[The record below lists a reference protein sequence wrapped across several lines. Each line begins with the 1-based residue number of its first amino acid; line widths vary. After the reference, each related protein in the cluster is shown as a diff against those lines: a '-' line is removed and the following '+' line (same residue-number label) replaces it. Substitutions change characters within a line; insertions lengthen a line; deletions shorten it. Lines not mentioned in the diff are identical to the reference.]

1 MNNYNIKNLPS
12 SERPYE
18 KFIKLGEKSLS
29 DADLLA
35 IILRTGS
42 KSCNSIQ
49 LANNLLTGRHGNLL
63 NIYDYSFEE
72 LQKIPGIGKVK
83 AIQIKAIAELS
94 KRIATTSRINDL
106 VMNSPS
112 SIASYYMEQMRHNKN
127 ENLVCVFFDSKC
139 NFLGDKNLSS
149 GSVNYSYVS
158 PRDIFIEA
166 LQKEAVNFVL
176 LHNHP
181 SGDPTPSNDD
191 IKVTKRVYSGAQLLG
206 LNLIDHIIIGDN
218 RYYSFLENELI
229 T

>member
-1 MNNYNIKNLPS
+1 MTNHNIKAMPL

-18 KFIKLGEKSLS
+18 KFIKQGSESLS

-42 KSCNSIQ
+42 KSCNSLQI
-49 LANNLLTGRHGNLL
+49 ANNLLTDRHGNLL
-63 NIYDYSFEE
+63 NLYDYSYEE
-72 LQKIPGIGKVK
+72 LQKIEGIGKVK

-94 KRIATTSRINDL
+94 KRIAVTSRYNNL
-106 VMNSPS
+106 MMNSPK

-127 ENLVCVFFDSKC
+127 EHLFCAFFDSKC
-139 NFLGDKNLSS
+139 NFLGDKELSS

-158 PRDIFIEA
+158 PRDIFIAA
-166 LQKEAVNFVL
+166 LQKEAVNIVL

-181 SGDPTPSNDD
+181 SGDPNPSRDD
-191 IKVTKRVYSGAQLLG
+191 IKVTERVISGAKLLG
-206 LNLIDHIIIGDN
+206 LNMIDHIIIGDN